1 MAVLSRLVI
10 DGPFGVIHG
19 LIAQFE
25 PRVDRLAAAL
35 RAADAEALMAIDADY
50 APFWCPTCAVA
61 YCRDHLETWIVFDD
75 EMPGWYDHT
84 MGRCPAGHERMID
97 D

>member
-1 MAVLSRLVI
+1 MAASARLVI

-75 EMPGWYDHT
+75 ETPGWYDHT